1 MIRVQEIRYRD
12 DALWFSCMS
21 CLVYENVAEMIARK
35 LRRDQPWQRKS
46 KASSI
51 MTANLGDDGWG
62 RGGGGACGV
71 GLRGDR
77 LVLFSFD
84 KYLSS
89 LSSMLRKH
97 DIMLV
102 PTFLQ

>member
-1 MIRVQEIRYRD
+1 M
-12 DALWFSCMS
+12 M
-21 CLVYENVAEMIARK
+21 
-35 LRRDQPWQRKS
+35 
-46 KASSI
+46 
-51 MTANLGDDGWG
+51 DGG
-62 RGGGGACGV
+62 GVGGGACGV

-89 LSSMLRKH
+89 LSYMLRKH